1 MSDFVKRN
9 ARARRVSMHKWAR
22 GLRYGGYVGGMLT
35 GAASLWFFA
44 AVVLS

>member
-1 MSDFVKRN
+1 MSEFARRN

-22 GLRYGGYVGGMLT
+22 GLRFGGYVGGMIT

-44 AVVLS
+44 AVMFA